1 MRGHVHEQFLWRVTD
16 RGHFQ
21 PLWYGKK
28 WRCRHSLPP
37 PTTFDCRSIADRS
50 VVFNGSPKA
59 RKSQKSGAIDIARQC
74 LSRRI
79 ETQEKLERE
88 VQAWQERRNEE
99 TITITRRFT
108 TTDARINL
116 KRLFAAR
123 YYCKGCVTDYYARS
137 RNQPYSPPLSGVC
150 PAFATLLYAFCS

>member
-59 RKSQKSGAIDIARQC
+59 RKSQLYVGVYTYGRSKNHRRPAPVASAPDSLVAREPAAGAYQGWSLTPSHQPGAC
-74 LSRRI
+74 LLLP
-79 ETQEKLERE
+79 LE
-88 VQAWQERRNEE
+88 Q
-99 TITITRRFT
+99 TRS
-108 TTDARINL
+108 A
-116 KRLFAAR
+116 
-123 YYCKGCVTDYYARS
+123 
-137 RNQPYSPPLSGVC
+137 
-150 PAFATLLYAFCS
+150 